1 MESSAEEREREKGEN
16 AGLSPSLPALVP
28 LCFSTAYFS

>member
-1 MESSAEEREREKGEN
+1 MESSAEERERKKGEN
-16 AGLSPSLPALVP
+16 AALSPSLPTLVP